1 MERRLSSCS
10 EPWNCNRRIEAAA
23 EGFHIK
29 LEINFNNWFHK
40 NLSNTEAPYPIL
52 TPANEG
58 ADEMFA
64 SVLVFSM
71 VEEWMNKSELYL
83 QHETWI
89 FHWWGGWSKL
99 VLKRTEKFCMKQ
111 IVNDFQSWKS
121 YFPKW
126 TLNFKFFT

>member
-1 MERRLSSCS
+1 MKLNLWKDDFHCALNLETETGGLKQQQK
-10 EPWNCNRRIEAAA
+10 AALG
-23 EGFHIK
+23 ELFYVK
-29 LEINFNNWFHK
+29 SEINLNNWFHK

-83 QHETWI
+83 RRRDI
-89 FHWWGGWSKL
+89 FQNEH
-99 VLKRTEKFCMKQ
+99 
-111 IVNDFQSWKS
+111 
-121 YFPKW
+121 
-126 TLNFKFFT
+126 